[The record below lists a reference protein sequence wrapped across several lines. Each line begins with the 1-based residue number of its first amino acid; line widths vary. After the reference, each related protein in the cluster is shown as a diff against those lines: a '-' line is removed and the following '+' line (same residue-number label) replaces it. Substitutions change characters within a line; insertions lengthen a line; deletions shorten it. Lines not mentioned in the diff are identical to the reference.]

1 MKKHKGSMLPYLNTA
16 TQSAAVQRSVYRVEN
31 IDAEKII
38 PNEKNFYS
46 IEGIEEMANSLAV
59 SDHMAPLEVVANGD
73 GTYRLISGERRL
85 SATLCRIRRG
95 EIDRADL
102 PCHVLPA
109 FTAKGSLTAEQMEM
123 LSIIFANNYRQK
135 TVSDQL
141 SEMQQLEPIARVLYD
156 EAKER
161 GELADANGRTM
172 KFRTFFAEHVLA
184 ISESTLQRLQSLSQL
199 TDVARDAFEEG
210 RISKSVAAELAA
222 LDQELQNSFVS
233 SIRAGRLSGT
243 LSDLAAHLKA
253 SNPAPEAETE
263 EDAAEVYLVEEG
275 TVSEMTHESSAED
288 EAFTNVEE
296 APDQAQQQEGY
307 TAYEVTS
314 PVISSY
320 TDTEDDSRDE
330 IAPIKENT
338 SVSDVYEETQEMST
352 HTLLEE
358 AAGQKRLPITEEQ
371 SKDYNEDAA
380 EEDTRASN
388 LMTSHVDMTTEE
400 AAEIIL
406 NLCDELGK
414 KCRDKEV
421 IALTKALMSL
431 YTMDDLRQDANERH
445 MPLRS
450 FLDKCIGTAKEGH

>member
-1 MKKHKGSMLPYLNTA
+1 MKKHKGSMISYLNPA

-73 GTYRLISGERRL
+73 GTYRLISGERR
-85 SATLCRIRRG
+85 RIRRG

-161 GELADANGRTM
+161 GELTDANGRTI

-199 TDVARDAFEEG
+199 TDAARGAFEEG
-210 RISKSVAAELAA
+210 RISKSVAAELASLEEA
-222 LDQELQNSFVS
+222 QQDSFIASVQ
-233 SIRAGRLSGT
+233 AGEYSGT
-243 LSDLAAHLKA
+243 SADLKEHLKA
-253 SNPAPEAETE
+253 SCGDPPGEGFTAEVFVTPADTAAQTSEVTG
-263 EDAAEVYLVEEG
+263 DAAFVEEKEPYDDLS
-275 TVSEMTHESSAED
+275 SEESSAAYD
-288 EAFTNVEE
+288 FTAAV
-296 APDQAQQQEGY
+296 
-307 TAYEVTS
+307 
-314 PVISSY
+314 
-320 TDTEDDSRDE
+320 TEDRAAEESADE
-330 IAPIKENT
+330 TI
-338 SVSDVYEETQEMST
+338 SVDVGEPLAEVYEETQGDLVAMIPEEEEEQESVSTQEMTSSANSEERVSEEELT
-352 HTLLEE
+352 PKEAANTLLRLIEE
-358 AAGQKRLPITEEQ
+358 MQQDNRTQ
-371 SKDYNEDAA
+371 DAA
-380 EEDTRASN
+380 
-388 LMTSHVDMTTEE
+388 
-400 AAEIIL
+400 
-406 NLCDELGK
+406 
-414 KCRDKEV
+414 
-421 IALTKALMSL
+421 ALVFALQAMKYRYAWINDFVEKVYIS
-431 YTMDDLRQDANERH
+431 
-445 MPLRS
+445 
-450 FLDKCIGTAKEGH
+450 